1 MLNYLW
7 KSQRITPT
15 AINPGKPELPSSE
28 TRAVMLPTTPPK
40 KAMLPA
46 PTSKVRTIAKA
57 RSARPK
63 SVRNCIKNLMILISS
78 NIKYFKNYFQNF
90 DKKNPIIQNYW
101 VS

>member
-15 AINPGKPELPSSE
+15 AINPGNPELPNSE

-63 SVRNCIKNLMILISS
+63 SVRPLMVPFALSIIYKL
-78 NIKYFKNYFQNF
+78 
-90 DKKNPIIQNYW
+90 PIVI
-101 VS
+101 